1 MTVRIAACVMVLIF
15 AGPVDAAE
23 RWAALAASNETAAPV
38 VWADSRQ
45 GAAEAAAKACDGI
58 SRTCAPHPVVTSNM
72 KDVFVEMCCTV
83 PQLGCVAGVGK
94 SASAASSSAKAVFDN
109 AGYSS
114 CKVARTLRAS
124 DGAAK

>member
-1 MTVRIAACVMVLIF
+1 MVLMCT
-15 AGPVDAAE
+15 GSVNAAE
-23 RWAALAASNETAAPV
+23 RWAALAASSETATPV
-38 VWADSRQ
+38 VWGDSRQ
-45 GAAEAAAKACDGI
+45 AAAEAAAQACNSI
-58 SRTCAPHPVVTSNM
+58 SQTCAPHPVVTSDM
-72 KDVFVEMCCTV
+72 KAVFVEMCCTV

-94 SASAASSSAKAVFDN
+94 SASAASHNAKAVFDN